1 MRLISICCGSAMLI
15 AGLSGCRTVERDINA
30 AIASDRAEVDA
41 LLETAAAAS
50 TAPVN
55 RAEALETVVY
65 PPGAEWLSARAVV
78 GLRDSDPESA
88 VRALAGDYPVMF
100 RLRRPVPAV
109 TVADPHDAVTVLD
122 HLEAVML
129 QAGWAWRIS
138 DGVLVIDDVV
148 TRHIPMRVAAGV
160 RSFGVGV
167 DSLGAGG
174 GGGARNS
181 VSGGGDPYARIT
193 AAIEALG
200 FALEMEDGQAPMTY
214 SILDYANTVVLTG
227 PPPAVKEAERL
238 IERVNE
244 RFAATAVAE
253 ITIFEINF
261 SEGVDRRLELE
272 VLRDKLNEVAGT
284 LVSGERFAAVGSAG
298 VTFTTA
304 NPAVASLIGSNATYQ
319 WLQEYG
325 TTSTKLHRRVQ
336 LSHSEMTT
344 LRDVTVVPYVR
355 EVTLSQQAVGVT
367 VSTQPSVQIETAS
380 AGYALSIFPTID
392 ADRIALRMHLSRAQ
406 VVDQLQYSYGDG
418 QIEGTAPTLDQQ
430 DDVIQVRLV
439 SGEVAI
445 VSTAAMTDRRA
456 AAQQT
461 PFLPGLGDSVAAGNR
476 ETEYVMVVSAV
487 REGP

>member
-1 MRLISICCGSAMLI
+1 MLI
-15 AGLSGCRTVERDINA
+15 AGLSGCRTVERDIGA
-30 AIASDRAEVDA
+30 AIESDQAEVDA
-41 LLETAAAAS
+41 LLETAEARPRAL
-50 TAPVN
+50 VN

-100 RLRRPVPAV
+100 RLLRPVPDVAV
-109 TVADPHDAVTVLD
+109 QDPRDAVTVLD

-129 QAGWAWRIS
+129 QAGWAWGIS

-148 TRHIPMRVAAGV
+148 TRHIPMRVAPGR
-160 RSFGVGV
+160 RSFSLSV
-167 DSLGAGG
+167 DSLGGAGG
-174 GGGARNS
+174 GAANLT
-181 VSGGGDPYARIT
+181 SGGSDPYASART
-193 AAIEALG
+193 AIEALG
-200 FALEMEDGQAPMTY
+200 FAPEREVDGRVPMTY
-214 SILDYANTVVLTG
+214 SILEYANTIVLTG
-227 PPPAVKEAERL
+227 PPREVKEAERL
-238 IERVNE
+238 IERIND

-298 VTFTTA
+298 VTFRTT

-325 TTSTKLHRRVQ
+325 KTATKMHRRVQ
-336 LSHSEMTT
+336 LSHSELTT

-367 VSTQPSVQIETAS
+367 VSTQPSVQIDTAS
-380 AGYALSIFPTID
+380 SGYALSIFPTIEE
-392 ADRIALRMHLSRAQ
+392 DRIALRMNLSRAQ

-445 VSTAAMTDRRA
+445 VSTATLTDRRA

-461 PFLPGLGDSVAAGNR
+461 PFLPGLGDSIAAGNR